1 MSNGNYANRQLAEG
15 TPITDSRTWGVL
27 RGERGE
33 QVVFTET
40 ADGPGSSEITAEVT
54 SPANPEVR
62 VDLDDMADDLQNLR
76 IVQKMLSDWKAEE
89 ERIKDKI
96 KARLGRDGT
105 GYIAG
110 RPVWV
115 HSPTEKFSTK
125 QFQKAHPDLYDQF
138 TRPKLIQE
146 LDTEELRR
154 ALPLVFEEFRV
165 SSLRPLGPRS

>member
-1 MSNGNYANRQLAEG
+1 MSNFDTAQRAQNV
-15 TPITDSRTWGVL
+15 PITDSRTWNLPG
-27 RGERGE
+27 GERG
-33 QVVFTET
+33 QTVVITET
-40 ADGPGSSEITAEVT
+40 AEYPGVSEITAEVT
-54 SPANPEVR
+54 VSANPEVR

-96 KARLGRDGT
+96 KARLGREGT
-105 GYIAG
+105 GYVAG
-110 RPVWV
+110 RPVFV

-146 LDTEELRR
+146 LDTEELRK